1 MPSVVDDLLHFHFGP
16 GTLKHGKDLVLSFT
30 DYLNSLQPYNV
41 MKFIAGYT
49 KREDLPPLKQV
60 DCKVLL
66 FVGTESPY
74 YEGTI
79 QLMNKYNNAN
89 TAWIKVQNAGGL
101 ITEERPDSMVTSMIL
116 FLQGMG
122 YLVKQKIEQ
131 SATPSITIE

>member
-1 MPSVVDDLLHFHFGP
+1 
-16 GTLKHGKDLVLSFT
+16 
-30 DYLNSLQPYNV
+30 